1 MFCNT
6 FINNVTGVIESI
18 DSNIQIS
25 SLSTSC
31 SGTGTS
37 SRGRSV
43 HTQNVELDNILCVLS
58 AEPVAESATKFL
70 LSDFDDVDA
79 LFHSMY

>member
-1 MFCNT
+1 MQRNRNKFT
-6 FINNVTGVIESI
+6 WPKRA
-18 DSNIQIS
+18 D
-25 SLSTSC
+25 
-31 SGTGTS
+31 
-37 SRGRSV
+37 
-43 HTQNVELDNILCVLS
+43 TQNVELDDILCVLS